1 MTIKDIDFILELAQ
15 TQNFNC
21 VVENLYTAQPTLE
34 IDIILLWKKI
44 SERFRIFRYI
54 HFTIARFI

>member
-21 VVENLYTAQPTLE
+21 VAENLYMAQPTLE
-34 IDIILLWKKI
+34 IDIIYFGRKYQKDSGYSDTSILQ
-44 SERFRIFRYI
+44 
-54 HFTIARFI
+54 